1 MRIPNRH
8 RAFILLAIALLLAGI
23 TMGNISICDVLIL
36 GPPDQADTLY
46 VNVAAGETQTD
57 VARGIDSKYYLFR
70 LCPPGAVSGVHPIT
84 HRLPDGNGGAIVS
97 VDIATS
103 TTTPPGHYR
112 VNYTDS
118 DFRLLFPFW
127 ENGILDLTV
136 TPGAAL
142 VACYEYYTQTEFIT
156 AGIPVTFLSYCSTGP
171 IVLYKW
177 WFSYNGNPNSAPS
190 TTTTDTFIETTLS
203 AGAHTVRLVVRTATG
218 QEAEISHTYTVVSP

>member
-1 MRIPNRH
+1 
-8 RAFILLAIALLLAGI
+8 
-23 TMGNISICDVLIL
+23 MGNISICDVLVL
-36 GPPDQADTLY
+36 GPPDQADTL
-46 VNVAAGETQTD
+46 VVSVAAGDTQTD
-57 VARGIDSKYYLFR
+57 VTYGNDSEYYLFR
-70 LCPPGAVSGVHPIT
+70 LCPPGAVPGVYPIT
-84 HRLPDGNGGAIVS
+84 RRLPDGIGGTIVS

-103 TTTPPGHYR
+103 TTTPPGHYL

-118 DFRLLFPFW
+118 DFRLFFPFW

-142 VACYEYYTQTEFIT
+142 TACYEYVTDGEFIT

-177 WFSYNGNPNSAPS
+177 WFSYNGNPNSTPS
-190 TTTTDTFIETTLS
+190 ATTTDTFIQTTFS
-203 AGAHTVRLVVRTATG
+203 AGPHTVRLVVRTGSG